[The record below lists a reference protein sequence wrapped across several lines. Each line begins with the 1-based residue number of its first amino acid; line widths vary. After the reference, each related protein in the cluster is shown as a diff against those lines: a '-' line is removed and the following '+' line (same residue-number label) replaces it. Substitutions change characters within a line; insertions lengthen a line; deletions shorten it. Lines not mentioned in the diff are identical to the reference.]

1 MDQETLFTSSKWEVL
16 RVLSKGQKSPIEL
29 AKETKTSIANI
40 SQQLRML
47 ELANIVKSE
56 RVGNRERGEPRL
68 LYSLIGPISYII
80 TATNN
85 FAEKKQ
91 MTMNI
96 HQEITMKIWFLK
108 DESNHY
114 YLQKYFWEIEPKLE
128 KIDAIISK
136 NEYGKIKLLIVSDDA
151 DTRKEIKSKDIRKS
165 KSESRKIEIIT
176 ISKNQV
182 ATLLKE
188 GKDFSGN
195 EELIPIYDPSNI
207 FEKIKSEVEGKK

>member
-1 MDQETLFTSSKWEVL
+1 MDQETLFTSSKWEML

-29 AKETKTSIANI
+29 AKETRTSIANV

-91 MTMNI
+91 LALNI
-96 HQEITMKIWFLK
+96 YHEITMKMCFLK
-108 DESNHY
+108 DESNYY
-114 YLQKYFWEIEPKLE
+114 YLQKYFWEIEPKLD

-136 NEYGKIKLLIVSDDA
+136 NEYGKIKLLIISDDA
-151 DTRKEIKSKDIRKS
+151 ETRKELKSKDIKKS
-165 KSESRKIEIIT
+165 KTESRKIEIISV
-176 ISKNQV
+176 SKTQV
-182 ATLLKE
+182 ASLLKE
-188 GKDFSGN
+188 GKEFSIN
-195 EELIPIYDPSNI
+195 DEFIPIYDPSNI
-207 FEKIKSEVEGKK
+207 FGKTKSEVEGKK

>member
-1 MDQETLFTSSKWEVL
+1 MDQETLFTSSKWEML
-16 RVLSKGQKSPIEL
+16 KVLSKGQKSPIEL

-68 LYSLIGPISYII
+68 LYSLIGPISYLI
-80 TATNN
+80 TVVPN

-91 MTMNI
+91 
-96 HQEITMKIWFLK
+96 ITLNPYHELTLKIWFLK

-114 YLQKYFWEIEPKLE
+114 YFQKYFWEIESKLE

-136 NEYGKIKLLIVSDDA
+136 NEYGKIKLLIISDDA
-151 DTRKEIKSKDIRKS
+151 ETRKELKSKEIKKS
-165 KSESRKIEIIT
+165 KSESRKIEIVT
-176 ISKNQV
+176 ISKNQLNL
-182 ATLLKE
+182 TLKDGKE
-188 GKDFSGN
+188 FSLN
-195 EELIPIYDPSNI
+195 EELVPIYDPSDI
-207 FEKIKSEVEGKK
+207 LGKSRMELMDKK